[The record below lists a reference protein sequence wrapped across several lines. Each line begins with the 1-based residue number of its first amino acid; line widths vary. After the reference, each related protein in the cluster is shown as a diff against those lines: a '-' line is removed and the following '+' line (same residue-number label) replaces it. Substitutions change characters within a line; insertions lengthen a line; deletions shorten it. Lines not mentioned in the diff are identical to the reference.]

1 MPDESPENGGPKPPE
16 PVEETSA
23 AEEWG
28 RLAVQAG
35 YLLGGGFQMA
45 AATVI
50 GVVLGKW
57 IDGKAGSGVFT
68 PALAL
73 LGFVAGVYSLY
84 RMILKMQKRESGGG

>member
-1 MPDESPENGGPKPPE
+1 MPVDPSDNGGQEPPE

-35 YLLGGGFQMA
+35 YLIGGGFQMA
-45 AATVI
+45 AATVV
-50 GVVLGKW
+50 GYALGKW
-57 IDGKAGSGVFT
+57 IDGKSGSGVFT